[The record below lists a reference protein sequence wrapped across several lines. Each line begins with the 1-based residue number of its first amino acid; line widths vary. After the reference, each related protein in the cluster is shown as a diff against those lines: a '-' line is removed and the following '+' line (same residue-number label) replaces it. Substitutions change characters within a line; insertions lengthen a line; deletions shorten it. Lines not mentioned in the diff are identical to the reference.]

1 MTISFGWCNHVMVF
15 MPSLC
20 LCLVKAEVVSPRVH
34 MERESSHNN
43 PLQLMSLNFGASNTP
58 QDDQNQKMIMGTGSS
73 ENQNDP
79 FAVPWMVQSSMPAQ
93 NCVDFLAES
102 SAYLPKSPYE
112 DMLERISLSVNG
124 IHAAD
129 GGVSEF
135 QRDLLYGSSL
145 GKASG
150 SKSIDFSMDMDPWKV
165 TVCIYVIAYL
175 FSGLICG

>member
-1 MTISFGWCNHVMVF
+1 
-15 MPSLC
+15 
-20 LCLVKAEVVSPRVH
+20 

-175 FSGLICG
+175 SSGHICG